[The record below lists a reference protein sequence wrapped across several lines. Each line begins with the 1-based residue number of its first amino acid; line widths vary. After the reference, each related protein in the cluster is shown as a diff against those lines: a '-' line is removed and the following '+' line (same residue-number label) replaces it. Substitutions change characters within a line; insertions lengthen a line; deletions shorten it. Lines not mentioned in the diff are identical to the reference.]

1 MNIRKPTDY
10 NTMYRELTEILAR
23 NLPQMDENRLDIE
36 CGHCGGSAGKR

>member
-1 MNIRKPTDY
+1 MNVKKAADY
-10 NTMYRELTEILAR
+10 SVMYRKLTGILAR